1 MSSEPAPAPTRP
13 GPRPRY
19 TREQVFETALTLI
32 DRDEPDAFTMRRLA
46 DELGMGVM
54 TLYGYVR
61 NKDEM
66 VEGVTALAF
75 TRLHRETPAG
85 ATWEDLVRTEI
96 EQLYQVSRRHPHLVT
111 LILAQRSATPGMF
124 RLRERILGTLVDAGF
139 DLTRALHIL
148 GILIS
153 YALGF
158 AGLRA
163 GPAPID
169 LPERIGELPAGAFPH
184 LHEAAGQYSAH
195 VSDEAFDY
203 GLGLL
208 LRGVGAD
215 LQNRVSAPRPP
226 RSARR

>member
-1 MSSEPAPAPTRP
+1 MSSEPAPTPSRP

-19 TREQVFETALTLI
+19 TREQVFESALTLI
-32 DRDEPDAFTMRRLA
+32 DREDPDAFTMRRLA

-75 TRLHRETPAG
+75 AQLHRDTAPG
-85 ATWEDLVRTEI
+85 ATWEDRVRAEI
-96 EQLYQVSRRHPHLVT
+96 EQLHDVSRRHPQLVT

-124 RLRERILGTLVDAGF
+124 RLRERILGTLLDAGF
-139 DLTRALHIL
+139 DETRALHVL
-148 GILIS
+148 GVLIS

-158 AGLRA
+158 GGMRA
-163 GPAPID
+163 AAAPID
-169 LPERIGELPAGAFPH
+169 LPERISELPADDFPR
-184 LHEAAGQYSAH
+184 LHEVGDRYAAH
-195 VSDEAFDY
+195 LSDEAFDY

-208 LRGVGAD
+208 LRGLGSD
-215 LQNRVSAPRPP
+215 LVARQRRNPR
-226 RSARR
+226 

>member
-1 MSSEPAPAPTRP
+1 VLRS
-13 GPRPRY
+13 
-19 TREQVFETALTLI
+19 ALTLI
-32 DRDEPDAFTMRRLA
+32 DREDPDAFTMRRLA

-61 NKDEM
+61 NKDEV
-66 VEGVTALAF
+66 VEAVTALAF
-75 TRLHRETPAG
+75 AQLHQETPAC
-85 ATWEDLVRTEI
+85 ATWEERVRTEI
-96 EQLYQVSRRHPHLVT
+96 EQLHEVSRRHPHLVT

-124 RLRERILGTLVDAGF
+124 RLRERILATLLDAGF
-139 DLTRALHIL
+139 DQTRALHIL

-169 LPERIGELPAGAFPH
+169 LPERIGELPTAAFPH
-184 LHEAAGQYSAH
+184 LHEAAGQYAAH

-208 LRGVGAD
+208 LRGLSAD
-215 LQNRVSAPRPP
+215 LDS
-226 RSARR
+226 